1 MKEITQKTIEDFIL
15 KTDIRLIASQQKLC
29 IPIINRIYH
38 KMKFGIRFSP
48 IKVCDNLIID
58 GHHRYISSLL
68 AGIEIENIPSLKSS
82 TTIEHRWEEIYF
94 DTNEWDTNWKIEQLN
109 RIDAENNNISI
120 QLIEKISRNSF

>member
-15 KTDIRLIASQQKLC
+15 KTDIRLGATQQKLC

-38 KMKFGIRFSP
+38 KMKYGIRFSP

-68 AGIEIENIPSLKSS
+68 AGIEIENIF
-82 TTIEHRWEEIYF
+82 RVQ
-94 DTNEWDTNWKIEQLN
+94 NRVQLLN
-109 RIDAENNNISI
+109 IVGKKFILIQMNGIRIGKLNN
-120 QLIEKISRNSF
+120 